1 MRPPA
6 KWNKG
11 PKDPKERRRRKPRSR
26 SERGL
31 SRKKNGNDLSN
42 AKSDSGTPNSD
53 ASSPNG
59 TATEAA
65 DAEPEDNGEID
76 EADDEYG
83 DNGETGEPEL
93 PPMPMRSNSAEPPTS
108 TQAAGLSAAI
118 KGRGVQRAVQS
129 SPIRPVGSHGEPI
142 ELDLIPPPLRR
153 QLFSPPK
160 PNSAKSHTTTSSGD
174 SSRPLASL
182 PNFVRRSPRLNKTR
196 EALEVAATISI
207 SHDKENVTPGRSLA
221 DGLDDLFGD
230 ANDDYQL
237 PPMTPTPSRRSDRII
252 FKTPSKRTPGA
263 ELSPNIRRSLQK
275 SVRHPAMAALLGSNK
290 LVAEMTPFS
299 KQIHQLLSDAAT
311 HQARS
316 SPAQPPRR
324 SPRRHT
330 PQQPGEI
337 DFPDLPSLHNSSP
350 MSQQRQ
356 IQFDFSELT
365 TEQMQESEY
374 PEPFSTDAPMPS
386 SPPPGLFD
394 FANLQDDSIMHGSG
408 MVDIWADMDFGHEE
422 PLPSD
427 GDLYPDPTGLQVGAT
442 VTTEQGLR
450 RSPRKAMNA
459 R

>member
-31 SRKKNGNDLSN
+31 SRKKNGNDSSN

-53 ASSPNG
+53 ASSPSG

-76 EADDEYG
+76 DADDEHG

-93 PPMPMRSNSAEPPTS
+93 PPIPVRSNSAEPPIS
-108 TQAAGLSAAI
+108 THAAGLSAAI
-118 KGRGVQRAVQS
+118 KGRGIQRAVQS
-129 SPIRPVGSHGEPI
+129 SPIRPVGSQGEPI
-142 ELDLIPPPLRR
+142 EVDLTPQPLRR

-160 PNSAKSHTTTSSGD
+160 PDSAKSHTTTSSGD

-196 EALEVAATISI
+196 NALEVTATISV
-207 SHDKENVTPGRSLA
+207 SHDKENVTLGRSSA
-221 DGLDDLFGD
+221 DGIDDLFGD

-237 PPMTPTPSRRSDRII
+237 PPMAPTPSRRSDRIS

-263 ELSPNIRRSLQK
+263 ELSPNVRRSLQK

-290 LVAEMTPFS
+290 PVAEMTPFS

-316 SPAQPPRR
+316 SPPQPPRR
-324 SPRRHT
+324 SPRRPT
-330 PQQPGEI
+330 PQRPGEI

-356 IQFDFSELT
+356 IQFNLSELT
-365 TEQMQESEY
+365 TEQMQQSEY

-394 FANLQDDSIMHGSG
+394 FANLQDDGMMHGDG
-408 MVDIWADMDFGHEE
+408 MSDIWADMDFGNEQ
-422 PLPSD
+422 PLPSG
-427 GDLYPDPTGLQVGAT
+427 GDLYPDPIGLQVG
-442 VTTEQGLR
+442 VTTEQSLR